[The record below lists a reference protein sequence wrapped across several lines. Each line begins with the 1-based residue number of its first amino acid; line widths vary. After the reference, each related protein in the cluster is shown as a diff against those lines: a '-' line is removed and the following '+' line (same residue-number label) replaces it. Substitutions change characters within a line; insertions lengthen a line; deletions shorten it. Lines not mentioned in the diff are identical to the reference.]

1 MSCEQKLG
9 LEIMRIST
17 LIRRCADN
25 TLPLQQVNNI
35 TGSNGWILQFL
46 AEHEGENVF
55 QRDLQNSFSVT
66 RSTISKV
73 VKLME
78 SKGLIRRE
86 SVFSDA
92 RLKKLKFLYRIPR
105 LGKKQR
111 LFTVMM
117 SISQALR
124 LAIEV
129 FPLMKIIIY
138 SVPMGKNFTILMT

>member
-1 MSCEQKLG
+1 MSSEQKLG

-92 RLKKLKFLYRIPR
+92 RLKKLVLTDRGREIYQLASAGNNELETRMTRGFSQEEMETLMSLLVRI
-105 LGKKQR
+105 
-111 LFTVMM
+111 
-117 SISQALR
+117 S
-124 LAIEV
+124 
-129 FPLMKIIIY
+129 
-138 SVPMGKNFTILMT
+138 KNLEDE

>member
-1 MSCEQKLG
+1 MSSEQKLG

-92 RLKKLKFLYRIPR
+92 RLKKLVLTDRGREIHQLASAGNNELETRMTRGFSQEEMETLMSLLVRI
-105 LGKKQR
+105 
-111 LFTVMM
+111 
-117 SISQALR
+117 S
-124 LAIEV
+124 
-129 FPLMKIIIY
+129 
-138 SVPMGKNFTILMT
+138 KNLEDE

>member
-1 MSCEQKLG
+1 MSSEQKLG

-25 TLPLQQVNNI
+25 TIPLQQVNNI

-92 RLKKLKFLYRIPR
+92 RLKKLVLTDRGRKIHQLASAGNNGLETRMTRGFSQEEMESLMSLLVRI
-105 LGKKQR
+105 
-111 LFTVMM
+111 
-117 SISQALR
+117 S
-124 LAIEV
+124 
-129 FPLMKIIIY
+129 
-138 SVPMGKNFTILMT
+138 KNLEDE

>member
-1 MSCEQKLG
+1 MSSEQKLG

-25 TLPLQQVNNI
+25 TIPLQQVNNI

-92 RLKKLKFLYRIPR
+92 RLKKLVLTDRGRKIHQLASAGNNELEARMTRGFSQEEMETLMSLLVRI
-105 LGKKQR
+105 
-111 LFTVMM
+111 
-117 SISQALR
+117 S
-124 LAIEV
+124 
-129 FPLMKIIIY
+129 
-138 SVPMGKNFTILMT
+138 KNLEDE

>member
-1 MSCEQKLG
+1 MSSEQKLG

-25 TLPLQQVNNI
+25 TIPLQQVNNI

-86 SVFSDA
+86 SFFSDA
-92 RLKKLKFLYRIPR
+92 RLKKLVLTDRGREIYQLASAGNNELETRMTRGFSQEEMETLMSLLVRI
-105 LGKKQR
+105 
-111 LFTVMM
+111 
-117 SISQALR
+117 S
-124 LAIEV
+124 
-129 FPLMKIIIY
+129 
-138 SVPMGKNFTILMT
+138 KNLEDE

>member
-1 MSCEQKLG
+1 MSSEQKLG

-92 RLKKLKFLYRIPR
+92 RLKKLVLTDRGREIHQLASSGNNELETRMTRGFSEEEVETLMSLLVRI
-105 LGKKQR
+105 
-111 LFTVMM
+111 
-117 SISQALR
+117 S
-124 LAIEV
+124 
-129 FPLMKIIIY
+129 
-138 SVPMGKNFTILMT
+138 KNLEDE

>member
-1 MSCEQKLG
+1 MSSEQKLG

-92 RLKKLKFLYRIPR
+92 RLKKLVLTDRGREIHQLASAGNNELETRMTRGFSEEELSTLMSLLVRI
-105 LGKKQR
+105 
-111 LFTVMM
+111 
-117 SISQALR
+117 S
-124 LAIEV
+124 
-129 FPLMKIIIY
+129 
-138 SVPMGKNFTILMT
+138 KNLEDE

>member
-1 MSCEQKLG
+1 MSSEQKLG

-92 RLKKLKFLYRIPR
+92 RLKKLVLTDRGRKIHQLASAGNNELETRMTRGFSQEEMETLMSLLVRI
-105 LGKKQR
+105 
-111 LFTVMM
+111 
-117 SISQALR
+117 S
-124 LAIEV
+124 
-129 FPLMKIIIY
+129 
-138 SVPMGKNFTILMT
+138 KNLEDE

>member
-1 MSCEQKLG
+1 MSSEQKLG

-25 TLPLQQVNNI
+25 TIPLQQVNNI

-92 RLKKLKFLYRIPR
+92 RLKKLVLTDRGREIHQLASAGNNELETRMTRGFSQEEMETLMSLLVRI
-105 LGKKQR
+105 
-111 LFTVMM
+111 
-117 SISQALR
+117 S
-124 LAIEV
+124 
-129 FPLMKIIIY
+129 
-138 SVPMGKNFTILMT
+138 KNLEDE

>member
-1 MSCEQKLG
+1 MSSEQKLG

-25 TLPLQQVNNI
+25 TIPLQQVNNI

-92 RLKKLKFLYRIPR
+92 RLKKLVLMDRGREIYQLASAGNNELETRMTRGFSQEEMETLMSLLVRI
-105 LGKKQR
+105 
-111 LFTVMM
+111 
-117 SISQALR
+117 S
-124 LAIEV
+124 
-129 FPLMKIIIY
+129 
-138 SVPMGKNFTILMT
+138 KNLEDE